1 MSRSAFAYCCFL
13 LVVFSSIQ
21 SLHAQV
27 ITGNVKD
34 EKTGLPLPFANVFI
48 NNTTIGGVTDVKGNF
63 RISGELPPNPELA
76 VSFVGYY
83 TKFRKISLQGRT
95 QISVNFELTPKE
107 EGLSEVML
115 KSKRDK
121 RWERYMRRFER
132 VFLAVPDDP
141 FFSKIEIKNPWVV
154 DFKEG
159 RAPGRGRYLAASASQ
174 PILIEN
180 RALGYQIEYH
190 LQEFID
196 MSGGFHYFGL
206 ANFKNMDSEADST
219 LWEDARNSAY
229 FGSVKHF
236 LSSLLRNRAEEAGF
250 LFYKVTLPPMEQ
262 VRTNRFDEELGKT
275 IHPIKEDSI
284 VVEAIPGGNFRIKWP
299 SKVEVHF
306 TKKFWINDYYSRIYH
321 AISWLEAPE
330 GYFDVDA
337 AGVLLDPKQLVR
349 SGNMGRER
357 MARFVPF
364 DFMPLEIEN
373 PLMAEVT
380 LTKIEELKWT
390 NLMERPHLSLNKS
403 IFHRGEMVWLQAQML
418 YQNNLFADTLSRTVY
433 VDLVNDRLETVKSG
447 VFFVENGRAYGQFLL
462 EEDFPEGKY
471 ALVAYTNW
479 MGNFIEGRNAVKYVS
494 VVPKGNRPVL
504 PDLPEE
510 EYNFDFDWT
519 IEPMGSVY
527 NKGSDLTWGK
537 FGISIKGSDDQP
549 VGANF
554 TLSLVDAAL
563 TAFVP
568 DKDLDYAT
576 DWIYQAPDPKMIEP
590 HPYKIEYGLSLEGSY
605 SDGRSR
611 NRQLAVPL
619 TVVVGEMQDFGIIPS
634 DSLGYFFTT
643 GMFFYDSAEVAIAA
657 LDERRKR
664 KGSVELV
671 KAARPVQKFEFDT
684 TQISLEE
691 TDNNVWTDFWPD
703 KDIIDL
709 EEVEVADQRILSL
722 SENNYGYGKGDKT
735 IGPDFL
741 ERFPQMKIGD
751 IVEMNFSGGVMM
763 RQNWGLETGG
773 PLVMVDGM
781 LLSGEQGRE
790 QLEILIA
797 SEVESIEV
805 YTYAA
810 AVFGTRAAG
819 GVISITTKKGET
831 TTPKSPY
838 EFDKTEFQV
847 FKLPGFTKPLEFPTI
862 SNNGVSIPPRPTLY
876 WNPAA
881 STRESDGIFEF
892 EIPLSD
898 LTERVFMKI
907 EGVNEE
913 GFPFRKIFEINLSQ
927 K

>member
-13 LVVFSSIQ
+13 LVLFSSSP
-21 SLHAQV
+21 SLYAQV

-34 EKTGLPLPFANVFI
+34 EKTGLPLPFANVFV
-48 NNTTIGGVTDVKGNF
+48 NNTTIGAVTDTKGNY
-63 RISGELPPNPELA
+63 RISGDLPPNPELA
-76 VSFVGYY
+76 VSFVGYH
-83 TKFRKISLQGRT
+83 TKFRKISLQGRS
-95 QISVNFELTPKE
+95 QISVNFELSPKE

-141 FFSKIEIKNPWVV
+141 FFGKIEIKNPWVV
-154 DFKEG
+154 DFEEG
-159 RAPGRGRYLAASASQ
+159 RIPGRGKFLAASASQ

-190 LQEFID
+190 LQEFVE

-206 ANFKNMDSEADST
+206 ANFKTMEESIDSAQ
-219 LWEDARNSAY
+219 WEIARNSAY

-236 LSSLLRNRAEEAGF
+236 LSSLLRRRAEEDGF
-250 LFYKVTLPPMEQ
+250 KLYEVTLPPMGQ
-262 VRTNRFDEELGKT
+262 LRTNRFEEELGRT
-275 IHPIKEDSI
+275 IHPMREDSTLI
-284 VVEAIPGGNFRIKWP
+284 EEIPGGIYRINWP

-321 AISWLEAPE
+321 AISWLEAPH

-357 MARFVPF
+357 VARFVPF
-364 DFMPLEIEN
+364 DFMPEEMEN

-380 LTKIEELKWT
+380 LQRVEEVKWT

-403 IFHRGEMVWLQAQML
+403 VYHPGEMMWLQAQML
-418 YQNNLFADTLSRTVY
+418 YQNSLFADTLSRTLY

-447 VFFVENGRAYGQFLL
+447 VFFLENGTTNGQFLL

-471 ALVAYTNW
+471 AILAYTNW
-479 MGNFIEGRNAVKYVS
+479 MGNYEGGRYTVKYVS
-494 VVPKGNRPVL
+494 IVPKGSRPAVANST
-504 PDLPEE
+504 EE
-510 EYNFDFDWT
+510 EDDLDFAWT
-519 IEPMGSVY
+519 IEPSGAIYRDDS
-527 NKGSDLTWGK
+527 SATWGK
-537 FGISIKGSDDQP
+537 FEVSIKDANDQP
-549 VGANF
+549 VEAKF
-554 TLSLVDAAL
+554 TLSLVDAEL
-563 TAFVP
+563 TSFVP
-568 DKDLDYAT
+568 DKDLEKAT
-576 DWIYQAPDPKMIEP
+576 EWLYQAPDPKMIEP
-590 HPYKIEYGLSLEGSY
+590 QPYKVEYGLSLEGSY

-611 NRQLAVPL
+611 NRQLAVPI
-619 TVVVGEMQDFGIIPS
+619 TVVVGEMEDFGIITS

-671 KAARPVQKFEFDT
+671 QTARPVHKFEFDT
-684 TQISLEE
+684 TPMLLEE
-691 TDNNVWTDFWPD
+691 MGNNVWTDFWPD
-703 KDIIDL
+703 KEIIDL
-709 EEVEVADQRILSL
+709 EEVEVADQRILSPT
-722 SENNYGYGKGDKT
+722 ENNYGYGKGDKT
-735 IGPDFL
+735 IGQDFL
-741 ERFPQMKIGD
+741 ERFPQMKVAD
-751 IVEMNFSGGVMM
+751 IVEMNFSGGIMM

-773 PLVMVDGM
+773 PLVMVDGL

-819 GVISITTKKGET
+819 GVISITTKKGKT
-831 TTPKSPY
+831 TAPKSPY
-838 EFDKTEFQV
+838 DFDKTEFQV
-847 FKLPGFTKPLEFPTI
+847 FKLPGFTKPLEFPKI
-862 SNNGVSIPPRPTLY
+862 SNNGVPIPPRPTLY
-876 WNPAA
+876 WNPSAG
-881 STRESDGIFEF
+881 TRAGDGKFEF

-898 LTERVFMKI
+898 LTDRVFMKI

-913 GFPFRKIFEINLSQ
+913 GFPFRKIFEISLTNN
-927 K
+927 